1 MDELLYTDLEGK
13 YFLLDYSPSHSEMI
27 IRRINKADP
36 DNVFNID
43 LFFKAVY
50 NIQLGTKLTGIKV
63 YKVDRNDA
71 TTSVPN
77 VVDRKEIYKIIDAE
91 GNVGF
96 VDASVFVVFHNN
108 LDILTTSLGDF
119 TWTKENK
126 EIFSTVIHGR

>member
-1 MDELLYTDLEGK
+1 MDELLYSDLEGQ
-13 YFLLDYSPSHSEMI
+13 YFLLDYSPSHSEII

-50 NIQLGTKLTGIKV
+50 NIQLATKLKGISI
-63 YKVDRNDA
+63 YKVVRLNEHIFI
-71 TTSVPN
+71 PN
-77 VVDRKEIYKIIDAE
+77 IVDRKEIYKIVDGE

-96 VDASVFVVFHNN
+96 VDASVFVVFNN
-108 LDILTTSLGDF
+108 KLDILTTSLGDF

-126 EIFSTVIHGR
+126 EIFSTVIQ

>member
-1 MDELLYTDLEGK
+1 MDELLYTDLEGQ
-13 YFLLDYSPSHSEMI
+13 YFMLDYSPSHSEMI
-27 IRRINKADP
+27 IRRINKTDP

-63 YKVDRNDA
+63 YKVARNEEA
-71 TTSVPN
+71 NSIPN
-77 VVDRKEIYKIIDAE
+77 LVDRKEIYKIVDGE

-96 VDASVFVVFHNN
+96 IDASVFVVFHNN
-108 LDILTTSLGDF
+108 LGILTTSLGDF

-126 EIFSTVIHGR
+126 EMFSIVIH

>member
-1 MDELLYTDLEGK
+1 MDELLYTDIEGQ

-27 IRRINKADP
+27 IRCINKTDP

-50 NIQLGTKLTGIKV
+50 NIQLATILKGISI
-63 YKVDRNDA
+63 YKVVRQNE
-71 TTSVPN
+71 SVSIPN
-77 VVDRKEIYKIIDAE
+77 TVDRKEIYKIVDGE

-96 VDASVFVVFHNN
+96 VDASVFVVFNNN

-126 EIFSTVIHGR
+126 EIFSAVIQ

>member
-1 MDELLYTDLEGK
+1 MDELLYTDLEGE

-27 IRRINKADP
+27 IRRINKTDP

-71 TTSVPN
+71 ATSIPN
-77 VVDRKEIYKIIDAE
+77 VVDRKEIYKIIDDE

-96 VDASVFVVFHNN
+96 IDASVFVVFHNN

-126 EIFSTVIHGR
+126 EMFSTVIH